1 MTRWGALAPG
11 VPIVVLLGLYFGELG
26 DVRR

>member
-1 MTRWGALAPG
+1 MARWGALAPV
-11 VPIVVLLGLYFGELG
+11 VPIVVLLESYFRELG